1 MTRSMTAFARRETQ
15 TDLGT
20 LAWEIRTLNHRYL
33 ELSPHLPEE
42 LRVIEPEVRSRVGR
56 RLGRGKVDA
65 GLRFR
70 AARGASGAAP
80 ELNVAYAEQLLALHT
95 ELADLTGR
103 DRASVDVTELLRW
116 PGVVQEP
123 EPDLAPL
130 QEQALTLLDETLEDL
145 VESRSREGGHLA
157 DTILSRLDRLE
168 AELETVEAILPELRQ
183 AFRDKLRARLEAVA
197 GELEAGRL
205 EQEMAIFAQKMD
217 VDEELDRA
225 RTHAAEIRRVLELD
239 EPVGRR
245 LDFLMQELNR
255 EANTLGSK
263 SVDPRLSR
271 AAVELKVLI
280 EQMREQV
287 QNLE

>member
-15 TDLGT
+15 TELGT
-20 LAWEIRTLNHRYL
+20 LSWEIRALNHRYL
-33 ELSPHLPEE
+33 EFSPHLPEE
-42 LRVIEPEVRSRVGR
+42 LRVIEPEVRTRVGQ

-65 GLRFR
+65 ALRFR
-70 AARGASGAAP
+70 AAKGAGSAAP
-80 ELNVAYAEQLLALHT
+80 GLNRAYAEQLLALHR
-95 ELADLTGR
+95 ELADMAALQEAR
-103 DRASVDVTELLRW
+103 PEVTDLLRW

-123 EPDLAPL
+123 EPELEPL
-130 QEQALTLLDETLEDL
+130 QAQALDLLDETLKDL
-145 VESRSREGGHLA
+145 VAGRVREGGRLA
-157 DTILSRLDRLE
+157 EVIRARLDRLE
-168 AELETVEAILPELRQ
+168 SELAEVAAILPELRE
-183 AFRDKLRARLEAVA
+183 AFRDKLRTRLEAVA
-197 GELEAGRL
+197 GELDPGRL
-205 EQEMAIFAQKMD
+205 EQELAIFAQKMD

-225 RTHAAEIRRVLELD
+225 RGHAAEIRRVLDLE
-239 EPVGRR
+239 EPIGRR

>member
-15 TDLGT
+15 TELGT
-20 LAWEIRTLNHRYL
+20 LSWEIRTLNHRYL

-42 LRVIEPEVRSRVGR
+42 LRVIEPEVRTRVGEC
-56 RLGRGKVDA
+56 LGRGKVDA
-65 GLRFR
+65 SLRFR
-70 AARGASGAAP
+70 PAKGAGGTAP
-80 ELNVAYAEQLLALHT
+80 GLNRAYALQLLSLHA
-95 ELADLTGR
+95 ELSGMT
-103 DRASVDVTELLRW
+103 DRNRAPLDITELLRW

-123 EPDLAPL
+123 EPELEPL
-130 QEQALTLLDETLEDL
+130 QLQALALLDEALEEL
-145 VESRSREGGHLA
+145 VESRSREGARLA
-157 DTILSRLDRLE
+157 ETILARLDRLV
-168 AELETVEAILPELRQ
+168 AELDTVHAILPELRQ
-183 AFRDKLRARLEAVA
+183 AFQDKLRTRLEAVA
-197 GELEAGRL
+197 GELDPGRL
-205 EQEMAIFAQKMD
+205 EQELAIFAQKMD
-217 VDEELDRA
+217 VDEELDRT
-225 RTHAAEIRRVLELD
+225 RTHADEIRRVLDLG
-239 EPVGRR
+239 EPIGRR